1 MWRKA
6 KWIALTCTAVIL
18 CVIGYYGYSLYQF
31 GNNIQ
36 EKKDEPFFTQIKT
49 QNTVQAEEAP
59 PKWEGKERVNILLLG
74 ADSRGYSKN
83 EAPRSDTIMVAS
95 VDPTTKKASLFS
107 ILRDTYVKI
116 PGHGS
121 DRINTAFAMGG
132 PNLAM
137 KTVGDLLGLPIQYYV
152 YTDFQ
157 GFMALVDAIGGIEIE
172 VEKDMKYRDS
182 EEPEF
187 DINLK
192 KGIQQL
198 DGKTALQ
205 YVRFRHDAL
214 SDYSRT
220 ERQRKFMT
228 AVAEE
233 LQTTSSIFRLPS
245 ILNKIDPYI
254 TTNLSITDMIKLGS
268 LGFEVKAQ
276 GVNGIQVPP
285 SSLLGEDNIGG
296 ASVLT
301 VNATKLQKYVKEQLD
316 GSSSA
321 DVEEEDDRT
330 SGTGTTVKAPVTEPG
345 SGGSKAASGV
355 TSGSGSSGSKSTGA
369 SSTSGTASGSKTT
382 AGSSATKPGTAAT
395 GTTGTS
401 AGTKT
406 ESGSTGTS
414 PGDKAGSGST
424 DTSSGTKTG
433 TGSTGTSSGT
443 KTESGS
449 TGTSSGT
456 KTGTGSTG
464 TSSGTKTESGS
475 TGTSSGS
482 KTESGSTGT
491 TSSGTKTGT
500 GSTGTSSDTKTGTG
514 STGTSSGTKTES
526 GSAGTSSGAK
536 TESGSTGT
544 SGTTNG
550 KTTSTS
556 SGSGSSSADS
566 AGTSSDANKQDA
578 TVSGSTQGAGS
589 STLTNSANGSAGAPA
604 GSGAGGSSAGS
615 GDAPDT
621 AKSGTG
627 AAGSTGATAGASG
640 ETDVKAT
647 SDSPEAGAASSDTN

>member
-49 QNTVQAEEAP
+49 QNTVQTEEAP

-83 EAPRSDTIMVAS
+83 DAPRSDTIMVAS
-95 VDPTTKKASLFS
+95 IDPTTKKASLFS

-192 KGIQQL
+192 KGIQQM

-316 GSSSA
+316 GSSAA
-321 DVEEEDDRT
+321 DAEEEDDRT
-330 SGTGTTVKAPVTEPG
+330 SGTSTTVKAPVTE
-345 SGGSKAASGV
+345 SDSSGSKAAASGV
-355 TSGSGSSGSKSTGA
+355 TSGSGSSGSKSTGT
-369 SSTSGTASGSKTT
+369 SGTSGTASSGSKTST
-382 AGSSATKPGTAAT
+382 GSSATKSGTPSN

-401 AGTKT
+401 AGAKT
-406 ESGSTGTS
+406 DSNSTGASSGAKTDSGSTGTS
-414 PGDKAGSGST
+414 SGAKAGSGST
-424 DTSSGTKTG
+424 GTSSGTKSE

-443 KTESGS
+443 KTETGSSGTSSGTKTETGSSGTSSGTKTESGS
-449 TGTSSGT
+449 IGTSSGT
-456 KTGTGSTG
+456 KTGTGSSG

-475 TGTSSGS
+475 T
-482 KTESGSTGT
+482 
-491 TSSGTKTGT
+491 
-500 GSTGTSSDTKTGTG
+500 
-514 STGTSSGTKTES
+514 
-526 GSAGTSSGAK
+526 
-536 TESGSTGT
+536 
-544 SGTTNG
+544 
-550 KTTSTS
+550 
-556 SGSGSSSADS
+556 
-566 AGTSSDANKQDA
+566 
-578 TVSGSTQGAGS
+578 
-589 STLTNSANGSAGAPA
+589 
-604 GSGAGGSSAGS
+604 
-615 GDAPDT
+615 
-621 AKSGTG
+621 
-627 AAGSTGATAGASG
+627 
-640 ETDVKAT
+640 
-647 SDSPEAGAASSDTN
+647 